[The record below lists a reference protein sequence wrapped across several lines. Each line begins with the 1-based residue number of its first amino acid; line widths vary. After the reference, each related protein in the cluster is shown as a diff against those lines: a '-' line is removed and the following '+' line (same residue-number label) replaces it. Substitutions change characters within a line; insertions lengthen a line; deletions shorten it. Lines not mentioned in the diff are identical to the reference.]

1 MKYIKGIISV
11 LVLLISLQ
19 MVMGAADF
27 QVASFSCTPAEVVVN
42 DVFSCT
48 AQMQNAGDAAGSVSL
63 ATLYTDANDWLEN
76 PSYAQASGT
85 STDPGQSAEVSFIG
99 LRAIKTGNSGFSKI
113 MLDDVTDSYVTD
125 VDVNVIDVISIVTN
139 TAASAA
145 MGGTLETTVDVTT
158 GGNTDVTLTWTA
170 NSGGCT
176 IPNQAATK
184 TITGM
189 TDGSQQSRSWTITQG
204 LTGACRFTILA
215 SATGNAGD
223 ATTSDSTT
231 NSITCSDCPTDD
243 DDDSSTTSSG
253 SGGGGG
259 GAGGFTSD
267 EEEEEEEIAEG
278 VEDDAGEEEEQSL
291 IDEIL
296 ERAAEFIEDIQES
309 FKEYGWLWAILGAL
323 VIIGVVVYFTTRKK

>member
-1 MKYIKGIISV
+1 
-11 LVLLISLQ
+11 
-19 MVMGAADF
+19 MVMGAAEF

-48 AQMQNAGDAAGSVSL
+48 AQIQNVGDVAGSVSI

-85 STDPGQSAEVSFIG
+85 SVDPGQSVEVSFIG
-99 LRAIKTGNSGFSKI
+99 LRAIKTGNNGFSKI

-125 VDVNVIDVISIVTN
+125 IDVNIIDIISIVTN
-139 TAASAA
+139 TATSAA

-204 LTGACRFTILA
+204 TSGACSFTILA
-215 SATGNAGD
+215 SAIGNAGD
-223 ATTSDSTT
+223 ATTSDTTT
-231 NSITCSDCPTDD
+231 NSITCTDCPVDD
-243 DDDSSTTSSG
+243 EDDSSSS

-259 GAGGFTSD
+259 GGGAGGGGGFTSD
-267 EEEEEEEIAEG
+267 EEEEEEEIAE
-278 VEDDAGEEEEQSL
+278 EEELEEEEQSIL
-291 IDEIL
+291 DEII
-296 ERAAEFIEDIQES
+296 ESAIEFIEDIQES
-309 FKEYGWLWAILGAL
+309 FKEYGWLWAILGAIV
-323 VIIGVVVYFTTRKK
+323 VIGIVVYFTTRKK